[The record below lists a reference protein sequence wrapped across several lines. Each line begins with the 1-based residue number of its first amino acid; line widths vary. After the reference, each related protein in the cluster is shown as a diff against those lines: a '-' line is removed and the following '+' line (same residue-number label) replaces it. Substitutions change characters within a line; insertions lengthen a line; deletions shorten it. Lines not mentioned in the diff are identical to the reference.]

1 MLGAWVP
8 VLDTDQHR
16 AQRGPDLAREPHILP
31 GVESGPWYSWSRRLV
46 IATWGNGRRIGTLAL
61 TAGSIPPVCR
71 VRVQGS

>member
-46 IATWGNGRRIGTLAL
+46 IAIWGERAENWDIGAHSWFNTPCLS
-61 TAGSIPPVCR
+61 G
-71 VRVQGS
+71 